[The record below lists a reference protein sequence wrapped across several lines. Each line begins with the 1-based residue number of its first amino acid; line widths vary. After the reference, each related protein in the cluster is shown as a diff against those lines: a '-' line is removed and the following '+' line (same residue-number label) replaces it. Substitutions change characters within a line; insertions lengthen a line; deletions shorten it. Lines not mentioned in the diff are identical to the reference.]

1 MYQKTYPPTP
11 PLSTRAEVEMIT
23 AANARH
29 AAALPLDRLAEAIE
43 AVAADINRLADKLP
57 AAGEP

>member
-1 MYQKTYPPTP
+1 MYQKTHPPTP

-29 AAALPLDRLAEAIE
+29 AAALPLDRLAEPSAGRRHQP
-43 AVAADINRLADKLP
+43 ARRQ
-57 AAGEP
+57 AAGGW